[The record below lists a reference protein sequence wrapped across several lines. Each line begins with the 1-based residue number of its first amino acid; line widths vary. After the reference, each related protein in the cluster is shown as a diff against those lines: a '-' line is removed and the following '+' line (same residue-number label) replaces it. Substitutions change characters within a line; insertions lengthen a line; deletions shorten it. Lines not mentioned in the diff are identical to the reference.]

1 MKEAIAITIERIL
14 CSIREPLSDSD
25 FTRML
30 SKTFSEGGL
39 GRVYTQ
45 NPDYFSDI
53 SADKPASFIKLR
65 LLATAVLTGND
76 IIQTMRGREV
86 GRIEF
91 HENPQKAAI
100 CYALL
105 HALGDET
112 ALTHL
117 YPLLL
122 DEKAP
127 LHLAQTVKTML
138 VDQKD
143 VLTAELPSI
152 EDAHAKKQYAK
163 RIYLAPSESDRTKQ
177 LGWLRERDR
186 KKDAN
191 RPIPQEVVHWDQE
204 NWQQTLKTSL
214 TDVVSGPVKIIVR
227 GHANDHLQSL
237 HGFSD
242 RSEPS
247 VALPT
252 MQAGILAALTANP
265 RISFISISILSCCA
279 GAMKDGFASGVA
291 ETLQNNIKAPFK
303 VLAPLVSISVNE
315 TGRIESYAVDEA
327 VAVDNIK
334 QVARK
339 IFDELTQTE
348 KNHNQIKQAYQAYN
362 ALVRKIENS
371 GEGNSILARLDPMAL
386 FPLLKD
392 DKNVFFERF
401 KNQYD
406 EQKLL
411 ELMAK
416 LDQLHRLSLEPKKYI
431 IDQANSAVGFF
442 STPHGLVTRDPVG
455 ANAKSPETANTT
467 LSEMEYAL
475 NYQAKT
481 GCLC

>member
-1 MKEAIAITIERIL
+1 MKEAIATTIERIL
-14 CSIREPLSDSD
+14 CSISEPLSDSD
-25 FTRML
+25 FTSML

-53 SADKPASFIKLR
+53 SADKPASFTKLR
-65 LLATAVLTGND
+65 LLATAVLTGNA

-105 HALGDET
+105 HAFGDET

-127 LHLAQTVKTML
+127 PDLAQRAKTML
-138 VDQKD
+138 TDQND
-143 VLTAELPSI
+143 ALTAELPSI
-152 EDAHAKKQYAK
+152 EDAYAKKQYAK

-186 KKDAN
+186 KKDVN

-204 NWQQTLKTSL
+204 NWQGTLKTSL
-214 TDVVSGPVKIIVR
+214 TGLSGPIKIIVR

-279 GAMKDGFASGVA
+279 GAMKDGFARGVA
-291 ETLQNNIKAPFK
+291 ETLQNNIRVPFK

-334 QVARK
+334 QVARN

-348 KNHNQIKQAYQAYN
+348 KNHSLIKQAYS

-371 GEGNSILARLDPMAL
+371 GEGNSILASLDPMAR

-392 DKNVFFERF
+392 DKNGFFERF

-416 LDQLHRLSLEPKKYI
+416 LDQLHRLSLEPKKYS

-455 ANAKSPETANTT
+455 ANAKSPKIANTT
-467 LSEMEYAL
+467 LHEMERAL
-475 NYQAKT
+475 NYQPKT